1 MNDLANHN
9 LMNKNLIDY
18 EVKIWRYKMLD
29 VFTMVILLILHI
41 IFMFVVLLMYLIILG
56 GSNTKSDEERFY
68 EDKEQMDYL
77 KKYKN
82 KESKK

>member
-1 MNDLANHN
+1 MNGLANHN

-18 EVKIWRYKMLD
+18 EVKIWRQKMLD

-68 EDKEQMDYL
+68 
-77 KKYKN
+77 
-82 KESKK
+82 